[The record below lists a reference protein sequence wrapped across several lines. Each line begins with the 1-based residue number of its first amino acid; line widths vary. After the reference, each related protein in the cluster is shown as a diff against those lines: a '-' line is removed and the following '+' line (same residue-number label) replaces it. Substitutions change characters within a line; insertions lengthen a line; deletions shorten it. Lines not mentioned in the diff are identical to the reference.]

1 MKIRY
6 GQENSRNECG
16 IPQFDP
22 SHLFPLASFYNFRC
36 QPILVGYGVWWFVH
50 WQIRRTFS
58 KNQRWSALFSWLLR
72 RLKTHSLCC
81 TRSWKPNKND
91 KNYSVVP
98 CCPGSTFFWKKTWWE
113 TSPMPK
119 RTVDADKTKS
129 RIEDILL
136 AIAELIFSLFCK
148 ILCFSAFNVSLI
160 LTKPSFFTNFTKPY
174 LFDVFS
180 ILAIPVQ
187 CQIKIALRC
196 PLRSECCTAF
206 RSIQFTCCGR
216 SALHFELSKIS
227 WWKGDSCAKWDL

>member
-1 MKIRY
+1 
-6 GQENSRNECG
+6 
-16 IPQFDP
+16 
-22 SHLFPLASFYNFRC
+22 
-36 QPILVGYGVWWFVH
+36 
-50 WQIRRTFS
+50 
-58 KNQRWSALFSWLLR
+58 
-72 RLKTHSLCC
+72 
-81 TRSWKPNKND
+81 
-91 KNYSVVP
+91 
-98 CCPGSTFFWKKTWWE
+98 
-113 TSPMPK
+113 MPK

-160 LTKPSFFTNFTKPY
+160 LTKPSFLTNFTKPY
-174 LFDVFS
+174 LFAVFT

-216 SALHFELSKIS
+216 SALHFELSKMSGEKVTHVRSGIF
-227 WWKGDSCAKWDL
+227 KMIRL